1 MLAALK
7 GQLPVAGWTLINHH
21 QALPPPSRLPACP
34 LTADPSA
41 LLASLSDV
49 RVASPWW

>member
-21 QALPPPSRLPACP
+21 QAYPRPPSHPRAH
-34 LTADPSA
+34 
-41 LLASLSDV
+41 
-49 RVASPWW
+49 